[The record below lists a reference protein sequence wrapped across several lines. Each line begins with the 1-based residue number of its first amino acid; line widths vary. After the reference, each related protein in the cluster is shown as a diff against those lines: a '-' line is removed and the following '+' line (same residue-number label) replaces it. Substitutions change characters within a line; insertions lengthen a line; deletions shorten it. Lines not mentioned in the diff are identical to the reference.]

1 MARRGETK
9 KRLRRTAA
17 ELFRRQGYHGTGVNQ
32 ILDESGAPAGSL
44 YFHFPGGK
52 TELAIEAV
60 TAAGSEI
67 GSGIEYLLESGDDVA
82 EAVERVVDYLASDLR
97 DSEYEHG
104 CPVGTVALD
113 VASTSE
119 PIRLAC
125 RTIFDD
131 WTAKIASRLQR
142 AGWGKKAARDEA
154 LVIVALIE
162 GALLLARARR
172 DTEPLKAVASH
183 VRATLIKPPTRPRAR
198 KRARAVTGR

>member
-1 MARRGETK
+1 MAPRGETRN
-9 KRLRRTAA
+9 RLRGTAA

-32 ILDESGAPAGSL
+32 IVEESGAPSGSL

-60 TAAGSEI
+60 TAAGREI
-67 GSGIEYLLESGDDVA
+67 GRGIEYLLESSDDVA
-82 EAVERVVDYLASDLR
+82 EAVGRVLDYLVGDLR
-97 DSEYEHG
+97 DSDYEHG

-113 VASTSE
+113 TASTSE

-131 WTAKIASRLQR
+131 WAAKVSARLEG
-142 AGWGKKAARDEA
+142 AGWDKKAADNQA
-154 LVIVALIE
+154 LVVVALIE

-172 DTEPLKAVASH
+172 DTDPLEAVARH
-183 VRATLIKPPTRPRAR
+183 VRATLTKPPTRSRGR
-198 KRARAVTGR
+198 KRAR